1 MLESG
6 AILQDRYKIILPIG
20 KGGMGS
26 VYKARDLRLR
36 TDVALKETLFTDEV
50 YRRAFELEAQILAR
64 LRHQA
69 MPRVIDHFIEGPG
82 QFLVMEFI
90 HGEDLGN
97 QLARLGQRFATPQA
111 MPMILRWAD
120 QLLDAL
126 TYLHTRPMPVYHRDI
141 KPKNLKLTQNYDI
154 IMLDFGLAR
163 GGMTVAIDPDS
174 MAAAAADQRKIY
186 GFTPP
191 YAPIEQM
198 RDGEPDARSDLY
210 SLAATIYHLL
220 TATLPVDAMT
230 RMAKLING
238 QPDPLKPVRTYAP
251 HVPEAIDT
259 LIQRALAVLVDERP
273 ASARVM
279 RAELT
284 RLRTSIAPALASA
297 SPPLPVTPAPP
308 PAAAPPPAPEP
319 PPAPPPT
326 TASLP
331 VTVPVP
337 SGAPVAGLIAGT
349 IPFAGSITPHV
360 TMSSSNPDGMPLGTL
375 LRMLTTGSPIR
386 ALAFNPTGA
395 LLASGYDDHTV
406 GLWNMGDFSLTAL
419 LKGHTSCV
427 RSVRFAP
434 QGDLLATGGDDETVR
449 FWQGRD
455 GTFLRQLRLP
465 GCAVESL
472 AFNPEGTLL
481 AVGGWGGAI
490 TLCEATSER
499 VRVVNAL
506 PCPFVHSLSFSPDG
520 EMLAAGCY
528 DGAVYL
534 WTMRD
539 YEALPPL
546 SGFPTFILAVAFSPD
561 GAYLAASSQTSVRIW
576 RMSDRKP
583 VDRLQGHSGPVHGI
597 AFSPDS
603 RLLATGSEDKT
614 VRLWRVSDGTMI
626 PIPLE
631 HRGGVAS
638 LCYSPD
644 GATLATG
651 SHDGR
656 ISLWTVGG

>member
-1 MLESG
+1 MLEPG
-6 AILQDRYKIILPIG
+6 AILQDRYKIVVPIG

-36 TDVALKETLFTDEV
+36 NDVALKETLFTEEA

-141 KPKNLKLTQNYDI
+141 KPKNLKLTQSYDI

-163 GGMTVAIDPDS
+163 GGMTMAIDPGTV
-174 MAAAAADQRKIY
+174 AAAAADQRKIY

-210 SLAATIYHLL
+210 ALGATLYHLL

-238 QPDPLKPVRTYAP
+238 QPDPLKPIRTFAP
-251 HVPEAIDT
+251 HVPEAIDA
-259 LIQRALAVLVDERP
+259 LIQRSMAVLVDERP
-273 ASARVM
+273 ASARAM
-279 RAELT
+279 RVELARMRGVAT
-284 RLRTSIAPALASA
+284 PGVAGVSAAP
-297 SPPLPVTPAPP
+297 PPATPPVPAQPPAPP
-308 PAAAPPPAPEP
+308 PASEP
-319 PPAPPPT
+319 R
-326 TASLP
+326 P
-331 VTVPVP
+331 VEGLVG
-337 SGAPVAGLIAGT
+337 GAT
-349 IPFAGSITPHV
+349 SIPGSITPNV
-360 TMSSSNPDGMPLGTL
+360 TLPSSNPTIQTAMPLGTL
-375 LRMLTTGSPIR
+375 LRMLTTGNPIR
-386 ALAFNPTGA
+386 ALAFSPTGD
-395 LLASGYDDHTV
+395 LLAAAYDDHTV
-406 GLWNMGDFSLTAL
+406 GLWNMSDYSPKQT
-419 LKGHTSCV
+419 LKGHISSV

-434 QGDLLATGGDDETVR
+434 QGGFLATGSDDETVC
-449 FWQGRD
+449 FWQVSD
-455 GTFLRQLRLP
+455 GTFLHELRLP
-465 GCAVESL
+465 GCPVESI
-472 AFNPEGTLL
+472 AFNPDGSLL

-490 TLCEATSER
+490 SLCEVVDQRA
-499 VRVVNAL
+499 RVVNTL
-506 PCPFVHSLSFSPDG
+506 PCPFIHSLSFSPDG
-520 EMLAAGCY
+520 SLLAAGGY
-528 DGAVYL
+528 DGAIYL
-534 WTMRD
+534 WSVRGSV
-539 YEALPPL
+539 AQPPL
-546 SGFPTFILAVAFSPD
+546 GNFPTIILAVAFSPD
-561 GAYLAASSQTSVRIW
+561 GERLAASSQSSVQIW
-576 RMSDRKP
+576 RVSDRKLMEQ
-583 VDRLQGHSGPVHGI
+583 LQGHSGPVHGI

-614 VRLWRVSDGTMI
+614 VRLWHVSDGTMI

-638 LCYSPD
+638 LTYSPD

-656 ISLWTVGG
+656 ICLWTVGG

>member
-1 MLESG
+1 MLEPG
-6 AILQDRYKIILPIG
+6 AILQDRYKIIAPAG

-26 VYKARDLRLR
+26 VYRARDLRLR
-36 TDVALKETLFTDEV
+36 TDVALKETLFSDDV
-50 YRRAFELEAQILAR
+50 YRRAFEQEAQILAR

-69 MPRVIDHFIEGPG
+69 LPRVIDHFIEGQG

-97 QLARLGQRFATPQA
+97 QLVRLGQRFASPQA

-126 TYLHTRPMPVYHRDI
+126 HYLHTRPVPVIHRDI
-141 KPKNLKLTQNYDI
+141 KPKNLKLTATYDVI
-154 IMLDFGLAR
+154 LLDFGLAR
-163 GGMTVAIDPDS
+163 GGMTMAIAPEP
-174 MAAAAADQRKIY
+174 AGPGADQRKIY

-220 TATLPVDAMT
+220 TASLPADAMT
-230 RMAKLING
+230 RMTRLLNG
-238 QPDPLKPVRTYAP
+238 QPDPLRPVRALAP
-251 HVPEAIDT
+251 HVPEALDE
-259 LIQRALAVLVDERP
+259 LLQRAMAVMLDGRP
-273 ASARVM
+273 SSAREM
-279 RAELT
+279 RAELGQA
-284 RLRTSIAPALASA
+284 RSALAA
-297 SPPLPVTPAPP
+297 GRGE
-308 PAAAPPPAPEP
+308 APPPAPAPPAQRPASAAETTEPRTP
-319 PPAPPPT
+319 PPPLEGLTSGGPPFVGAVTPNLPGPAGPPT
-326 TASLP
+326 A
-331 VTVPVP
+331 
-337 SGAPVAGLIAGT
+337 
-349 IPFAGSITPHV
+349 TPI
-360 TMSSSNPDGMPLGTL
+360 GTL

-386 ALAFNPTGA
+386 ALSFSPSGA
-395 LLASGYDDHTV
+395 LLAAGYDDHTV
-406 GLWNMGDFSLTAL
+406 GLWRLSDFSHVATLR
-419 LKGHTSCV
+419 GHASSV

-434 QGDLLATGGDDETVR
+434 QGGLLATGSDDETVR
-449 FWQGRD
+449 LWQVAD
-455 GTFLRQLRLP
+455 GASLRRLQVP
-465 GCAVESL
+465 GCPVESI
-472 AFNPEGTLL
+472 AFSPDGRLL
-481 AVGGWGGAI
+481 AVAGWGSAI
-490 TLCEATSER
+490 TLCEVTGDRLR
-499 VRVVNAL
+499 VAGSL

-520 EMLAAGCY
+520 GHLAAGCY

-534 WTMRD
+534 WAVGD
-539 YEALPPL
+539 NEALPPL
-546 SGFPTFILAVAFSPD
+546 AAFSTFILAVAFSPD
-561 GAYLAASSQTSVRIW
+561 GERLAASSNTSVHIW
-576 RMSDRKP
+576 RTSDRKP
-583 VDRLQGHSGPVHGI
+583 IELLQGHSGPVHGI

-603 RLLATGSEDKT
+603 QVLATGSEDKT

-656 ISLWTVGG
+656 ICLWRVGG